1 MYKRVKV
8 PYNASESSVPVPIIA
23 HSNEVIIN
31 VDLAK
36 KIYPY
41 LKRNENLPYNLR
53 NELKNLFETTNMPK

>member
-8 PYNASESSVPVPIIA
+8 PYNPNESSVPVPIIA

-36 KIYPY
+36 KMYPY

-53 NELKNLFETTNMPK
+53 NELKNLFETTNIPK